1 MGEDRGGEQNIPAPV
16 MAPLV
21 RAVETDM
28 VAETAINDL
37 RRRGAS
43 LTGTREQKALHTFFT
58 ALDRLHRLSTTIGLE
73 RTPRNIPDLTSY
85 LAAVDGEGGE

>member
-1 MGEDRGGEQNIPAPV
+1 

-43 LTGTREQKALHTFFT
+43 LTGRGSRRRSTRFSRHSIACIPCQ
-58 ALDRLHRLSTTIGLE
+58 RPSGLE